1 MLHVAESL
9 HLSFETPVNNINNPI
24 LLFRCHLVIARQAQS
39 PPEEI
44 RSGIDSA
51 AGDIG
56 VAPSP
61 AVAFPGDEL
70 VGPVDGLQVHG
81 LPNSTCYTCY
91 IGNLSSSRKMRII
104 SCFMLFSAHFR
115 CNAYF
120 PSKLHGVPQ
129 CYSCDI
135 CFFSFSRSA

>member
-1 MLHVAESL
+1 MDTTYALQ
-9 HLSFETPVNNINNPI
+9 ETPVNNLNNPI
-24 LLFRCHLVIARQAQS
+24 LLLRRHLVIARQTEPAS
-39 PPEEI
+39 ENI
-44 RSGIDSA
+44 GSYIDSRA
-51 AGDIG
+51 FYVSICTAST
-56 VAPSP
+56 VALNCNERVRPI
-61 AVAFPGDEL
+61 DWL
-70 VGPVDGLQVHG
+70 HMHG

-91 IGNLSSSRKMRII
+91 IGNLSSSRKKRII

>member
-1 MLHVAESL
+1 MDVQPMFPFLQKAPMDDL
-9 HLSFETPVNNINNPI
+9 NNPI
-24 LLFRCHLVIARQAQS
+24 LLLRRHLVIRGQAQPTTENIGS
-39 PPEEI
+39 DV
-44 RSGIDSA
+44 DSRPLNVRICTA
-51 AGDIG
+51 SAVSFSCNEG
-56 VAPSP
+56 VR
-61 AVAFPGDEL
+61 
-70 VGPVDGLQVHG
+70 PVYRLHMHG

-91 IGNLSSSRKMRII
+91 IGNLSSSRKKRII

-115 CNAYF
+115 CNTYF